1 MKQCVVSF
9 VDFGGIRHSVEVQA
23 GSMYEAAAAAL
34 ESFQAHDC
42 SPGRG
47 SDLEVQVRSAVTHM
61 LSVKKLED
69 WANVSSASPRDA
81 ILKRRI
87 KASLPGAPLPVTRGS
102 ERRGRAFNTEQS

>member
-1 MKQCVVSF
+1 MKHCVVSF

-23 GSMYEAAAAAL
+23 DSMYEAAAAAL
-34 ESFQAHDC
+34 ENFHVHDC

-47 SDLEVQVRSAVTHM
+47 SELEVQVRSALTHM

-69 WANVSSASPRDA
+69 WAKVSGASPKDA

-87 KASLPGAPLPVTRGS
+87 KTALPGVPLPATRGS
-102 ERRGRAFNTEQS
+102 ERR